1 MRNTAIALFAFAVLF
16 AASVTAQTITITGQ
30 KKTYTRV
37 KPISGFKKT
46 FTINRPVAKASTPAL
61 SRKITSLIDPVNVLE
76 INLKEELTETQW
88 LSEADFEE
96 VFNEQGVL
104 TVMLWMEG
112 SAAYSDGVTKYV
124 VVDVANGVRLSPAS
138 AFIDISGLIKA
149 VKKKQDAEIEKAIK
163 VMKADPDFAAA
174 DDDPKRLFEET
185 TFAEEDLNN
194 FAVDMAGVAF
204 FYDYGFPNVLKAL
217 EPEGELRLSWAEVK
231 PFIKK
236 DGLLTRFVR

>member
-1 MRNTAIALFAFAVLF
+1 MRNTVNALIVLAVLF
-16 AASVTAQTITITGQ
+16 AASVTAQTVTITGQ

-37 KPISGFKKT
+37 KPIRGYKKN
-46 FTINRPVAKASTPAL
+46 FTINRPAAKAATPAM

-76 INLKEELTETQW
+76 IDLKEELTETQW

-124 VVDVANGVRLSPAS
+124 VVDVANGVRLAPTS
-138 AFIDISGLIKA
+138 AFVDLPGLIAA
-149 VKKKQDAEIEKAIK
+149 VKKKQDAEIEKAS
-163 VMKADPDFAAA
+163 KAIRANPEFAA

-185 TFAEEDLNN
+185 TFGEKDLVN
-194 FAVDMAGVAF
+194 FAVDRAGVAF
-204 FYDYGFPNVLKAL
+204 FYDYGFPNVIKAL
-217 EPEGELRLSWAEVK
+217 EPDGELRLSWFEVK
-231 PFIKK
+231 PFIIQ
-236 DGLLTRFVR
+236 DGLLARFIH